1 MNNNQLQIVE
11 KFEPKVKSAWRGWLV
26 VLLLFGIIIVFF
38 LLSWFKNFKDSEC
51 YQEKKNK
58 AKRQCDR
65 YKQILQKKEKLR
77 KKLNRIFAIFYFLT
91 RVLIFS
97 IWVGII
103 YGLYHFNYIKD
114 INDFLTY
121 SELTI
126 MVIIAVNFLLFGT
139 FKDASKFVSE
149 IRIQIENW
157 VYGRYINLEESIK
170 EDRKNVVK
178 IEAELQEN

>member
-1 MNNNQLQIVE
+1 MGSNQLQVVE
-11 KFEPKVKSAWRGWLV
+11 NFEPKIKLGWRGWLV
-26 VLLLFGIIIVFF
+26 VLLFGVIIFF
-38 LLSWFKNFKDSEC
+38 LISSWFKNFKDSEN
-51 YQEKKNK
+51 YQEKKSK
-58 AKRQCDR
+58 AKSKYER

-77 KKLNRIFAIFYFLT
+77 RKLNRIFTISYFFT

-97 IWVGII
+97 VWGGII

-126 MVIIAVNFLLFGT
+126 MIIIAVNFLLFGT
-139 FKDASKFVSE
+139 FKDASRFISE

-157 VYGRYINLEESIK
+157 VYGKYINLDERMKTIK
-170 EDRKNVVK
+170 IR
-178 IEAELQEN
+178 L